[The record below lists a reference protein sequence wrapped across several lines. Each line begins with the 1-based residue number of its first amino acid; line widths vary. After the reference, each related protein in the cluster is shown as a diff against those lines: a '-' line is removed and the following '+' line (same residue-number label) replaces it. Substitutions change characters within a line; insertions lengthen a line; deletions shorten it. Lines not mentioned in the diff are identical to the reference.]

1 MDMKRRTEYCGLISE
16 KLVGQT
22 VTLDGWVAKRRDH
35 GGVIFIDLRDREGIM
50 QVVFNPARNQ
60 EAFEIA
66 EKLRSEY
73 VIQVTGEVAYRG
85 EGLENPNLKTGKFE
99 LLVDEVEVFS
109 QAKTSPIYIDDEQK
123 ASEELRLK
131 YRYLDIRRRPVL
143 ENLRLRHKAT
153 RSIRE
158 YLDGEGYIDVETPI
172 LAKSTPEGA
181 RDYLVPSRVYPGSFY
196 ALPQSPQLFKQLL
209 MGAGFDKY
217 YQLARCFRD
226 EDLRGDRQPEF
237 TQIDMETSFTD
248 EKQVQDY
255 TEGLLKKIMKDV
267 MGIDLKT
274 PIKRIT
280 WDEAMNKYGSDK
292 PDTRYEMFIHD
303 LSPIFKDSDFKV
315 FSGAIADGGYVK
327 GIAVKNGA
335 KQYSRK
341 KIEEKQDY
349 IKRYHAK
356 GLAWVKYEDGE
367 FSGPVSR
374 FLTDENKEALK
385 KEFDLEGGELVV
397 FVADKWKV
405 VTDSLDHLRR
415 EFAKETGIIP
425 ENVYD
430 FVWVV
435 DWPLFEYDEG
445 LGRWIA
451 AHHPFTMPDD
461 EGIKLLDTDPHKA
474 HARSYDIVM
483 NGDEMG
489 GGSIRIHKRS
499 IQEKMF
505 KALGFTKK
513 RAYEQ
518 FGYLLD
524 ALDMGFPPHAGLA
537 IGLDRFAMMLA
548 QKDNIRDVTAFPK
561 NASASEPMMHAP
573 APVADQQ
580 LDDIGIKVEDKYEDS
595 VKEIEARLEKEA
607 QEDAD
612 KNSTWDE

>member
-1 MDMKRRTEYCGLISE
+1 MEQMEKRTDYCGNITAAYL
-16 KLVGQT
+16 GQE
-22 VTLDGWVAKRRDH
+22 VNLYGWVQRVRNL
-35 GGVIFIDLRDREGIM
+35 GNLLFIDLRDREGLV
-50 QVVFNPARNQ
+50 QVVVNHDSG
-60 EAFEIA
+60 A
-66 EKLRSEY
+66 ELMATAEELGNEY
-73 VIQVTGEVAYRG
+73 VVQVKGTVVKRSSINPDMKTGEVEIEAAAIEILNKSQNPPFEIKDDIEVG
-85 EGLENPNLKTGKFE
+85 EQT
-99 LLVDEVEVFS
+99 
-109 QAKTSPIYIDDEQK
+109 
-123 ASEELRLK
+123 RLK
-131 YRYLDIRRRPVL
+131 YRYLDLRRPGL
-143 ENLRLRHKAT
+143 QQAIILRSKILRAT
-153 RSIRE
+153 HE
-158 YLDGEGYIDVETPI
+158 YFDEHGFIDIETPI
-172 LAKSTPEGA
+172 LGKSSPEGA
-181 RDYLVPSRVYPGSFY
+181 RDYLVPSRIYPGSFY

-267 MGIDLKT
+267 MGVELKT
-274 PIKRIT
+274 PIARISWT
-280 WDEAMNKYGSDK
+280 DSMNNYGTDK
-292 PDTRYEMFIHD
+292 PDTRFGMLIHD
-303 LSPIFKDSDFKV
+303 LSSIFKDSDFKV
-315 FSGAIADGGYVK
+315 FSGAIQDGGFVK

-335 KQYSRK
+335 KAYSRK
-341 KIEEKQDY
+341 KIEKKQDY

-356 GLAWVKYEDGE
+356 GLAWVKFEDGE
-367 FSGPVSR
+367 FSGPISR
-374 FLTDENKEALK
+374 FLTDDNQAALI
-385 KEFDLEGGELVV
+385 KEFGLEGGELIV
-397 FVADKWKV
+397 FIADKWKV
-405 VTDSLDHLRR
+405 CCDSLDHLRR
-415 EFAKETGIIP
+415 EFAKETDIIP
-425 ENVYD
+425 KHVFD

-445 LGRWIA
+445 FGRWIA

-483 NGDEMG
+483 NGDELG

-548 QKDNIRDVTAFPK
+548 EKDNIRDVLAFPK

-573 APVADQQ
+573 APVAEQQ
-580 LDDIGIKVEDKYEDS
+580 LTDLGIEVEEQYQES
-595 VKEIEARLEKEA
+595 VAQTEARLQEEA
-607 QEDAD
+607 QKDAD
-612 KNSTWDE
+612 QNATWDEE

>member
-1 MDMKRRTEYCGLISE
+1 MEKRTNYCGNITAKYIDQEVNLY
-16 KLVGQT
+16 
-22 VTLDGWVAKRRDH
+22 GWVQRVRNL
-35 GGVIFIDLRDREGIM
+35 GNLVFIDLRDREGIV
-50 QVVFNPARNQ
+50 QVVINHDSGRELMA
-60 EAFEIA
+60 IA
-66 EKLRSEY
+66 DSLGNEY
-73 VIQVTGEVAYRG
+73 VIQVKGKVVKRSSVNPEMKTGEV
-85 EGLENPNLKTGKFE
+85 E
-99 LLVDEVEVFS
+99 VD
-109 QAKTSPIYIDDEQK
+109 
-123 ASEELRLK
+123 ASEINILNKSQNPPFEIKDNIEVGEQTRLK
-131 YRYLDIRRRPVL
+131 YRYLDLRRPNL
-143 ENLRLRHKAT
+143 QKAIILRSKILQATHEYFDENGF
-153 RSIRE
+153 IN
-158 YLDGEGYIDVETPI
+158 IETPV
-172 LAKSTPEGA
+172 LGKSSPEGA
-181 RDYLVPSRVYPGSFY
+181 RDYLVPSRIYPGSFY

-237 TQIDMETSFTD
+237 TQIDMEMSFTD
-248 EKQVQDY
+248 EQQVQDY

-274 PIKRIT
+274 PIARISWT
-280 WDEAMNKYGSDK
+280 DAMNNYGTDK
-292 PDTRYEMFIHD
+292 PDTRFEMLIHD

-315 FSGAIADGGYVK
+315 FSGAIAAGGFVK
-327 GIAVKNGA
+327 GIAVKGGA
-335 KQYSRK
+335 KAYSRK
-341 KIEEKQDY
+341 QIEKKQEY
-349 IKRYHAK
+349 IKRFHAK
-356 GLAWVKYEDGE
+356 GLAWVKYENNE

-374 FLTDENKEALK
+374 FLTTKNQEKLV
-385 KEFDLEGGELVV
+385 KEFNLEGGELIV

-405 VTDSLDHLRR
+405 CCDSLDHLRR

-425 ENVYD
+425 KHEFD

-445 LGRWIA
+445 IGRWIA

-483 NGDEMG
+483 NGDELG
-489 GGSIRIHKRS
+489 GGSIRIHQRS

-518 FGYLLD
+518 FGYLLE

-537 IGLDRFAMMLA
+537 IGLDRFAMLLA
-548 QKDNIRDVTAFPK
+548 EKDNIRDVLAFPK
-561 NASASEPMMHAP
+561 NANASEPMMHAP

-580 LDDIGIKVEDKYEDS
+580 LADLGIEVEKQYQENVAKTDAKLQEQA
-595 VKEIEARLEKEA
+595 VKDYAA
-607 QEDAD
+607 H
-612 KNSTWDE
+612 STWKED

>member
-1 MDMKRRTEYCGLISE
+1 MEKIEKRTDYCGNITE
-16 KLVGQT
+16 KYIGENVNLY
-22 VTLDGWVAKRRDH
+22 GWVQRVRNL
-35 GGVIFIDLRDREGIM
+35 GNLVFIDLRDRAGIVQIVVNKDSGKKLM
-50 QVVFNPARNQ
+50 DIADSLGNEYVLQVKGKVV
-60 EAFEIA
+60 
-66 EKLRSEY
+66 KRSE
-73 VIQVTGEVAYRG
+73 V
-85 EGLENPNLKTGKFE
+85 NPDMKTGQ
-99 LLVDEVEVFS
+99 VEVDATDIIVLNK
-109 QAKTSPIYIDDEQK
+109 AKNPPFID
-123 ASEELRLK
+123 
-131 YRYLDIRRRPVL
+131 I
-143 ENLRLRHKAT
+143 
-153 RSIRE
+153 
-158 YLDGEGYIDVETPI
+158 ETPI
-172 LAKSTPEGA
+172 LGKSSPEGA
-181 RDYLVPSRVYPGSFY
+181 RDYLVPSRIYPGSFY

-237 TQIDMETSFTD
+237 TQIDMEMSFAD
-248 EKQVQDY
+248 EETIQGY

-267 MGIDLKT
+267 KGIDLKT
-274 PIKRIT
+274 PIKRISWT
-280 WDEAMNKYGSDK
+280 DSMNKYGCDK
-292 PDTRYEMFIHD
+292 PDTRYGMLIHD

-315 FSGAIADGGYVK
+315 FSGAIADGGFVK

-335 KQYSRK
+335 KEYSRK
-341 KIEEKQDY
+341 KIDQKAEF
-349 IKRYHAK
+349 IKRFHAK
-356 GLAWVKYEDGE
+356 GLAWVKFEGGE
-367 FSGPVSR
+367 FSGPVAR

-397 FVADKWKV
+397 FIADKWKV
-405 VTDSLDHLRR
+405 CCDSLNHLRR

-425 ENVYD
+425 KGVYD

-445 LGRWIA
+445 LGRWVA

-461 EGIKLLDTDPHKA
+461 KGVELLTTEPHKA

-499 IQEKMF
+499 IQENMF
-505 KALGFTKK
+505 KALGFTEK

-548 QKDNIRDVTAFPK
+548 DKDNIRDVLAFPK

-580 LDDIGIKVEDKYEDS
+580 LNDLGIEVEAKYEDS
-595 VKEIEARLEKEA
+595 VKAAEKRLEDLA
-607 QEDAD
+607 AEDA
-612 KNSTWDE
+612 KENSTWNK

>member
-1 MDMKRRTEYCGLISE
+1 MEKRTNYCGNITAKYIDQEVNLY
-16 KLVGQT
+16 
-22 VTLDGWVAKRRDH
+22 GWVQRVRNL
-35 GGVIFIDLRDREGIM
+35 GNLVFIDLRDREGIV
-50 QVVFNPARNQ
+50 QVVINHDSGRELMA
-60 EAFEIA
+60 IA
-66 EKLRSEY
+66 DSLGNEY
-73 VIQVTGEVAYRG
+73 VIQVKGKVVKRSSVNPEMKTGEV
-85 EGLENPNLKTGKFE
+85 E
-99 LLVDEVEVFS
+99 VD
-109 QAKTSPIYIDDEQK
+109 
-123 ASEELRLK
+123 ASEINILNKSQNPPFEIKDNIEVGEQTRLK
-131 YRYLDIRRRPVL
+131 YRYLDLRRPNL
-143 ENLRLRHKAT
+143 QKAIILRSKILQATHEYFDENGF
-153 RSIRE
+153 IN
-158 YLDGEGYIDVETPI
+158 IETPV
-172 LAKSTPEGA
+172 LGKSSPEGA
-181 RDYLVPSRVYPGSFY
+181 RDYLVPSRIYPGSFY

-237 TQIDMETSFTD
+237 TQIDMEMSFTD
-248 EKQVQDY
+248 EQQVQDY

-274 PIKRIT
+274 PIARISWT
-280 WDEAMNKYGSDK
+280 DAMNNYGTDK
-292 PDTRYEMFIHD
+292 PDTRFEMLIHD

-315 FSGAIADGGYVK
+315 FSGAIAAGGFVK
-327 GIAVKNGA
+327 GIVVKGGA
-335 KQYSRK
+335 KAYSRK
-341 KIEEKQDY
+341 QIEKKQEY
-349 IKRYHAK
+349 IKRFHAK
-356 GLAWVKYEDGE
+356 GLAWVKYENNE

-374 FLTDENKEALK
+374 FLTTKNQEKLV
-385 KEFDLEGGELVV
+385 KEFNLEGGELIV

-405 VTDSLDHLRR
+405 CCDSLDHLRR

-425 ENVYD
+425 KHEFD

-445 LGRWIA
+445 IGRWIA

-483 NGDEMG
+483 NGDELG
-489 GGSIRIHKRS
+489 GGSIRIHQRS

-518 FGYLLD
+518 FGYLLE

-537 IGLDRFAMMLA
+537 IGLDRFAMLLA
-548 QKDNIRDVTAFPK
+548 EKDNIRDVLAFPK
-561 NASASEPMMHAP
+561 NANASEPMMHAP

-580 LDDIGIKVEDKYEDS
+580 LADLKIEVEKQYQKNVAKTDAKLQEQA
-595 VKEIEARLEKEA
+595 VKDYAA
-607 QEDAD
+607 H
-612 KNSTWDE
+612 STWKED

>member
-1 MDMKRRTEYCGLISE
+1 MEKIEERTDYCGNITE
-16 KLVGQT
+16 KYIGQD
-22 VTLDGWVAKRRDH
+22 VNLYGWVQRVRNL
-35 GGVIFIDLRDREGIM
+35 GNLVFIDLRDREGLVQIVVNKDSGKELM
-50 QVVFNPARNQ
+50 DIADSLGNEYVLQVKGKVVKRSEVNPDMKTGQVEVDATEIIILNK
-60 EAFEIA
+60 AKNPPFEI
-66 EKLRSEY
+66 KNGVDISE
-73 VIQVTGEVAYRG
+73 QT
-85 EGLENPNLKTGKFE
+85 
-99 LLVDEVEVFS
+99 
-109 QAKTSPIYIDDEQK
+109 
-123 ASEELRLK
+123 RLK
-131 YRYLDIRRRPVL
+131 YRYLDLRRPEVQQAIIL
-143 ENLRLRHKAT
+143 RSKILRATHEFFDEN
-153 RSIRE
+153 
-158 YLDGEGYIDVETPI
+158 GFIDIETPI
-172 LAKSTPEGA
+172 LGKSSPEGA
-181 RDYLVPSRVYPGSFY
+181 RDYLVPSRIYPGSFY

-237 TQIDMETSFTD
+237 TQIDMEMSFAD
-248 EKQVQDY
+248 EETIQGY

-267 MGIDLKT
+267 KGIDLKT

-280 WDEAMNKYGSDK
+280 WTDAMNKYGSDK
-292 PDTRYEMFIHD
+292 PDTRYGMLIHD
-303 LSPIFKDSDFKV
+303 LSSVFKDSDFKV
-315 FSGAIADGGYVK
+315 FSGAIADGGFVK

-335 KQYSRK
+335 KEYSRK
-341 KIEEKQDY
+341 KLDKKADF
-349 IKRYHAK
+349 IKRFHAK

-367 FSGPVSR
+367 FSGPVAR
-374 FLTDENKEALK
+374 FLTDDNKEALK

-405 VTDSLDHLRR
+405 ICDSLNHLRR

-425 ENVYD
+425 KGVYD

-445 LGRWIA
+445 LGRWVA

-461 EGIKLLDTDPHKA
+461 EGVKLLTTEPHKA

-499 IQEKMF
+499 IQENMF

-518 FGYLLD
+518 FGYLMD

-548 QKDNIRDVTAFPK
+548 DKDNIRDVLAFPK

-580 LDDIGIKVEDKYEDS
+580 LADLGIEVEDKYQDS
-595 VKEIEARLEKEA
+595 VKATEERLEKMA
-607 QEDAD
+607 AEDAEE
-612 KNSTWDE
+612 NSTWDK